1 MLCSVVSHQA
11 LVMMLSYRSFFF
23 ASSNIDPGPHMASFE
38 RWGGKEAPGSIAG
51 FRLLLTA
58 PFSLDKN
65 RRPLQISVIFFQGC

>member
-1 MLCSVVSHQA
+1 M
-11 LVMMLSYRSFFF
+11 RSFFF

-38 RWGGKEAPGSIAG
+38 RGGGGDKEAPGSIAG

-65 RRPLQISVIFFQGC
+65 RRPLQISTMFFQGC